1 MYSWTIEN
9 LLLEDA
15 KLLAVVNVEEK
26 LDYLKEL
33 KAEGQ
38 ILVDSDKKMFVYLLG
53 DQEGF
58 VHLRF
63 PSEVWS
69 TLDIERKKETP
80 VHLLLIKGEEK
91 VELELIGF
99 WTELSS
105 LLDNIQG
112 NRNYGDEMVETVET
126 MFKL

>member
-1 MYSWTIEN
+1 MHSWTIEN
-9 LLLEDA
+9 LLMKNA
-15 KLLAVVNVEEK
+15 KLFAEVNVKEE

-80 VHLLLIKGEEK
+80 VHLLLIKGEKK

-99 WTELSS
+99 WSELTS